1 VDELVEATLGKREAP
16 EVAILCVDD
25 SPVSNEPDVHRG
37 WQRVKVKASVNQP
50 KERQSRRR
58 LGALDLESQRVY
70 GKQAPRENALNFIAC
85 LHPLPQSFADHF
97 VVWIGDHFRI
107 PHRQKVKVMVS
118 NTCCLELEPLAPYRP
133 GVPSARAVLALA
145 QETSRWLEIVRDDG
159 RSDGQNPQADVA

>member
-1 VDELVEATLGKREAP
+1 MADPVIEAP
-16 EVAILCVDD
+16 EPITTMETQSQWLAI
-25 SPVSNEPDVHRG
+25 
-37 WQRVKVKASVNQP
+37 
-50 KERQSRRR
+50 R
-58 LGALDLESQRVY
+58 LNSLFTMD
-70 GKQAPRENALNFIAC
+70 C
-85 LHPLPQSFADHF
+85 LRIKCITRSQSFADHF